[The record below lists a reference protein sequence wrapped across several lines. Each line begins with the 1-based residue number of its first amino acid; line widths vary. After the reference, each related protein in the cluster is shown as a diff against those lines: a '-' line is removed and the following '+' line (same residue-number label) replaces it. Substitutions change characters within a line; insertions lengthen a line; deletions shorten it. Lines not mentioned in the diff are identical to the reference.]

1 MEASFYVEVFYF
13 RNNIFQ
19 AAIFQFR
26 FSSPGLLQYEGEVK
40 EA

>member
-1 MEASFYVEVFYF
+1 MEASFYVEVLLK
-13 RNNIFQ
+13 NNIFQ